1 MKRKSFFFFLVQNSK
16 LKAQGQ
22 VLARIPRLHN
32 NGFTK
37 LLLSL
42 SSLYPYEIQLIWR
55 SSILNKTQHPWWM
68 SLGCIP
74 RFYSQRS
81 KILYWVS
88 MRLHWRKGARLEY
101 WDRQFSALSFTDVQL
116 PTMRASTPFH
126 LLRLWFLLEEKKI
139 KNKRKKKSSVHADLI
154 RFINKDGFWQRMSIQ
169 SKSLGAH
176 LLYILYNKM
185 WEHTIWLRQLY

>member
-1 MKRKSFFFFLVQNSK
+1 MPELPFVSLLNPMKVFFFFLVQNSK
-16 LKAQGQ
+16 LKAQAQ

-88 MRLHWRKGARLEY
+88 MRLHRRKGARLEY

-116 PTMRASTPFH
+116 PTMRATPFH
-126 LLRLWFLLEEKKI
+126 LLRLWFLLEEKK
-139 KNKRKKKSSVHADLI
+139 K
-154 RFINKDGFWQRMSIQ
+154 
-169 SKSLGAH
+169 
-176 LLYILYNKM
+176 
-185 WEHTIWLRQLY
+185 